1 LRVKKPKQDVLELQK
16 RVAHCSRTIT
26 VTVIITGSNMQRLQL
41 QKEVILMQR
50 SNDFRKEQIPD
61 PEFDFG
67 KPYHG
72 TRKRSKFDY
81 GEDLVVVPV
90 EID

>member
-1 LRVKKPKQDVLELQK
+1 MVPSYMKIKPVE
-16 RVAHCSRTIT
+16 
-26 VTVIITGSNMQRLQL
+26 
-41 QKEVILMQR
+41 
-50 SNDFRKEQIPD
+50 

-90 EID
+90 EIEIQSELYNLI